1 MSLIKANAVQIGQ
14 SGIATDN
21 FTLAVPSSPDGT
33 IKLARGNSGATTQDV
48 MNVSNVGVVS
58 FPQGL
63 GNISNSTAI
72 ATGSTTARSL
82 ANRFADMA
90 NVRDFGAVGVGNDI
104 AAFVDAADTGKQVL
118 VPDGTYTITVSNQT
132 QATSIMS
139 MMERLHLFCTLLT
152 INFNAGVYTF
162 ANRTTF
168 NVTNGEK
175 LKINGASPTVL
186 SFTSVLSISSTGAGN
201 HDVTYTVADA
211 SSVNTNDFILIR
223 PATSAGIIAGDFTGA
238 LGGVWKVTSKSGNN
252 ITVKNTSPKASLTG
266 ATISCPTGGV
276 IFVKMNTVFNYTTVN
291 SIGLYVKTKLG
302 TDSGNTS
309 SIGNVVISGGWTPG
323 ASVSSN
329 AGVYLEYGA
338 SISCVAEF
346 GVHGFSGNGI
356 YSLYGG
362 ILNAANVCASAN
374 GTNGFYALNGSIF
387 QLVRAQATGNGS
399 TGIVSS
405 SNSTVA
411 ASQSASSGNTTGF
424 FASDGSSIICNYGDA
439 RFNESYGFT
448 SRANSSI
455 DALGSRSVSNKE
467 GVHAIQ
473 TSIIDFTSGT
483 ATSNSTANFIEDEA
497 ISKIYGA
504 VNPTGARAEKSH
516 NFGTIL
522 ANTIATTTITVPNVS
537 IGDVV
542 AVGWNGADVT
552 GLMVSARASATD
564 TITIYAANITTGS
577 IIVGN
582 RTYYVAILER

>member
-1 MSLIKANAVQIGQ
+1 MSANIKASETQAIIGVGGVDQ
-14 SGIATDN
+14 MT
-21 FTLAVPSSPDGT
+21 
-33 IKLARGNSGATTQDV
+33 
-48 MNVSNVGVVS
+48 VSNAGVVTANS
-58 FPQGL
+58 FV
-63 GNISNSTAI
+63 GNVTGAGTFSGNASSATAL
-72 ATGSTTARSL
+72 ATGSNTARTL
-82 ANRFADMA
+82 ENRFADAA
-90 NVRDFGAVGVGNDI
+90 NVKDFGAIGDGIVNDI
-104 AAFVDAADTGKQVL
+104 AAFVAASDTGKQVL

-132 QATSIMS
+132 QATSIMA
-139 MMERLHLFCTLLT
+139 MMERLHLFCTFLT

-175 LKINGASPTVL
+175 LKINGAAPTVL
-186 SFTSVLSISSTGAGN
+186 SFTSVSVASTGAGN

-238 LGGVWKVTSKSGNN
+238 LGGVWKVTSKNGNN
-252 ITVKNTSPKASLTG
+252 IIVKNTSPKASLTG

-276 IFVKMNTVFNYTTVN
+276 RFVKMNTVFNYNTPD

-323 ASVSSN
+323 ASTSSN

-338 SISCVAEF
+338 SISCVSEF

-356 YSLYGG
+356 YSLYAG
-362 ILNAANVCASAN
+362 ILNATNVCASAN
-374 GTNGFYALNGSIF
+374 GTNGFYALNGSVF

-424 FASDGSSIICNYGDA
+424 FASDGSSIVCNYGDA
-439 RFNESYGFT
+439 RFNDRYGFT

-455 DALGSRSVSNKE
+455 DALGGRSVSNAE

-473 TSIIDFTSGT
+473 TSIIDFTSGSS
-483 ATSNSTANFIEDEA
+483 TSNSTADFIEDEA

-504 VNPTGARAEKSH
+504 VKPTGARAQKSH
-516 NFGTIL
+516 PFGTIL
-522 ANTIATTTITVPNVS
+522 ANTIAKTTITVPGVAE
-537 IGDVV
+537 GDVV
-542 AVGWNGADVT
+542 AVGWNGDDVD
-552 GLMVSARASATD
+552 GLIISARASATN

-577 IIVGN
+577 ISVLN

>member
-1 MSLIKANAVQIGQ
+1 MSANIKATNTEAIIGVNGGNQ
-14 SGIATDN
+14 
-21 FTLAVPSSPDGT
+21 LT
-33 IKLARGNSGATTQDV
+33 ISDA
-48 MNVSNVGVVS
+48 GVVTANS
-58 FPQGL
+58 FVGNVT
-63 GNISNSTAI
+63 GNITGNVTGNVTGGGTFSGNASSATAL
-72 ATGSTTARSL
+72 ATGSTTARTL

-90 NVRDFGAVGVGNDI
+90 NVRDFGAVGDGTTNDI
-104 AAFVDAADTGKQVL
+104 TAFVDAADTGKQVF

-276 IFVKMNTVFNYTTVN
+276 IFVKMNTIFNYTTVN

-424 FASDGSSIICNYGDA
+424 FASGGSSIICNYGDA
-439 RFNESYGFT
+439 RFNDSYGFT

-455 DALGSRSVSNKE
+455 DALGSRSVSNTQ

-483 ATSNSTANFIEDEA
+483 ATSNLTNFIEDEA

-582 RTYYVAILER
+582 RTYYVAILKR